1 MNLKKFYDRLQ
12 NLNQDLTE
20 LSEDVADS
28 EDETVASYS
37 DEIDDLL
44 FEVELVIN
52 AVKNF
57 HKEALKQAGVEIL

>member
-1 MNLKKFYDRLQ
+1 MNLKTFYDRLQ
-12 NLNQDLTE
+12 SLNQSVTE

-52 AVKNF
+52 ALKNF
-57 HKEALKQAGVEIL
+57 HKEALKEAGVEIL

>member
-1 MNLKKFYDRLQ
+1 MDLKKFYDRLQ

-52 AVKNF
+52 ALKNF
-57 HKEALKQAGVEIL
+57 HKEALKEAGVEIL

>member
-1 MNLKKFYDRLQ
+1 MDLKKFYDRLQ
-12 NLNQDLTE
+12 NLNQNVTE

-52 AVKNF
+52 ALKNF
-57 HKEALKQAGVEIL
+57 HKEALKEAGVEIL